1 MRKYFLAMNDSK
13 TQIIVF
19 GPMSVLREIKIK
31 GVNFGSDTTV
41 RFVSTVKNLGI
52 HIDSGLTMSNHVVE
66 LKKKCFLTLRN
77 LTKIR
82 FLLTTKQ
89 LKTIV
94 KKREVLRCGKTCED
108 KNKICNVKN
117 HTHCSTRVQREKNGQ
132 QI

>member
-1 MRKYFLAMNDSK
+1 MNDSK

-19 GPMSVLREIKIK
+19 GPMSVLREINIK
-31 GVNFGSDTTV
+31 GVNFGSDTTI

-52 HIDSGLTMSNHVVE
+52 HMDSGLTMSNHVVE

-89 LKTIV
+89 LKGAGGGLFEISLEIDFMSV
-94 KKREVLRCGKTCED
+94 S
-108 KNKICNVKN
+108 NKG
-117 HTHCSTRVQREKNGQ
+117 E
-132 QI
+132 